1 MTSLS
6 AFVSGARAHGVLDR
20 TQWITRPKTDLLSGL
35 VVALAL
41 IPEAI
46 SFSIIAGVDPKVG
59 LYASFSIAIII
70 AFSGGRPGMISAATG
85 AMALV
90 LVPLVE
96 NYGIEYLFAATI
108 LAGILQIGLGY
119 LGVGELMR
127 FVPRTVMLGF
137 VNALAILIF
146 MAQVPHILLS
156 DDASRGDRWI
166 ANGAAIIVGLVI
178 IYGLPRI
185 TKAVPSPLIAIVAIT
200 GAAMIWHLDL
210 PTVGDMGE
218 LPSSLPF
225 VALPKLPF
233 AFETLSIIFPVA
245 LTLALVGLLESL
257 LTAQLLD
264 DLTDTNSDKNTEA
277 RGQGVA
283 NVATGF
289 LGGMAGCAMIGQ
301 SMINYR
307 SGGRTRLSTLAS
319 GVFLL
324 VLILALGDLV
334 AQIPMA
340 ALVAVMIMVSVG
352 TFDWRSVSPS
362 TIKAHPITETL
373 IMAATVTIV
382 VFTHNLA
389 YGVGSRCRAVSGV
402 LRPPRQRPGE
412 GHQRRRPRPRRAP
425 VRRHRRTVLRLD
437 PRHRARLRLRRRRGR
452 AGRDRPHRR
461 PNLGHL
467 RGVGARHG
475 RRQVRATRYPRRT
488 GRHERARRTPPHP
501 DDRQRLGPLSR
512 SCPTR
517 HGVSAGE
524 FADCLHL
531 DATPRALGE
540 CDGDL
545 TGSGRCHDL
554 AGDLCRHRLSEHGA
568 IANTPRDRA

>member
-1 MTSLS
+1 MSLLTTLS
-6 AFVSGARAHGVLDR
+6 ANARAHGVLDR
-20 TQWITRPKTDLLSGL
+20 SEWIGRPKTDLLSGL

-70 AFSGGRPGMISAATG
+70 AFAGGRPGMISAATG

-96 NYGIEYLFAATI
+96 EHGIEYLFAATI
-108 LAGILQIGLGY
+108 LAGVLQVGLGY

-146 MAQVPHILLS
+146 LAQVPHILLS
-156 DDASRGDRWI
+156 DDASGTDRLL
-166 ANGAAIIVGLVI
+166 ANGIAIAIGLVI

-185 TKAVPSPLIAIVAIT
+185 TKAVPSPLVAIVAIT
-200 GAAMIWHLDL
+200 GAAMIWKIDL
-210 PTVGDMGE
+210 PTVGDMGD
-218 LPSSLPF
+218 LPDSLPF
-225 VALPKLPF
+225 VALPDLPLGF
-233 AFETLSIIFPVA
+233 DTLSIIFPVA

-264 DLTDTNSDKNTEA
+264 DLTDTDSDKNTEA

-301 SMINYR
+301 SMINHR

-340 ALVAVMIMVSVG
+340 ALVAVMVMVAAG
-352 TFDWRSVSPS
+352 TFEWRSISPS
-362 TIKAHPITETL
+362 MIKAHPITETV
-373 IMAATVTIV
+373 IMAATVVIV

-389 YGVGSRCRAVSGV
+389 YGVGAGVVLSTVFMARNVSELVKVTSVVDPDYVERLYAVTGELFFASTHDIVHAFDYDSVQVSRVEIDLTDARIWDTSAVAALDTV
-402 LRPPRQRPGE
+402 VAKFAQRGIE
-412 GHQRRRPRPRRAP
+412 AELIGMNEHAE
-425 VRRHRRTVLRLD
+425 RL
-437 PRHRARLRLRRRRGR
+437 HMK
-452 AGRDRPHRR
+452 
-461 PNLGHL
+461 
-467 RGVGARHG
+467 
-475 RRQVRATRYPRRT
+475 TT
-488 GRHERARRTPPHP
+488 GR
-501 DDRQRLGPLSR
+501 
-512 SCPTR
+512 
-517 HGVSAGE
+517 VSV
-524 FADCLHL
+524 H
-531 DATPRALGE
+531 
-540 CDGDL
+540 
-545 TGSGRCHDL
+545 
-554 AGDLCRHRLSEHGA
+554 
-568 IANTPRDRA
+568 